1 MTPFIV
7 LMLVMLIASA
17 FLLRGAPNP
26 TGQADKLGY
35 LEGVRG
41 AAAFM
46 VVLFHFIMVFY
57 PAMMTGQPGDS
68 HHPVELL
75 FATTPL
81 FSLYSGT
88 FFVALFFV
96 LSGFVLS
103 YRFLVE
109 KKREI
114 VFSSACR
121 RYLRLAYPVLFTTA
135 FYCLLILGG
144 MLSMDEGNR
153 LALVTHSKYIINL
166 FNYTPSLGGMLH
178 DVLLRL
184 FFIFY
189 ENKYN
194 YALWTMGFEFIGSF
208 LLYICL
214 LTLGNAKYRW
224 WGYAAYSV
232 LISALFK
239 TPQLLAFMS
248 GMMLCDLYVNGYLT
262 RLRHPAFKGLLLILG
277 FYLAG
282 YNINLT
288 PDQIEG
294 GAYSWVLATLS
305 LTKNLFFPGWLV
317 VIAGATL
324 LLTLVINSTILQK
337 LFASRLGKFMGK
349 ISFSVYLIHYSVLL
363 TLGFNLFWRWQ
374 GLYGYHL
381 AVLLSLTICLPVIIA
396 LSYLV
401 YLTVDR
407 ASHQLGKNFYRAVV
421 QKSLAA
427 INWTALSHR
436 CSLFFIKL
444 RPVRIPQQE
453 ETLHG

>member
-1 MTPFIV
+1 
-7 LMLVMLIASA
+7 
-17 FLLRGAPNP
+17 
-26 TGQADKLGY
+26 
-35 LEGVRG
+35 
-41 AAAFM
+41 
-46 VVLFHFIMVFY
+46 
-57 PAMMTGQPGDS
+57 
-68 HHPVELL
+68 
-75 FATTPL
+75 
-81 FSLYSGT
+81 
-88 FFVALFFV
+88 
-96 LSGFVLS
+96 
-103 YRFLVE
+103 
-109 KKREI
+109 
-114 VFSSACR
+114 
-121 RYLRLAYPVLFTTA
+121 
-135 FYCLLILGG
+135 
-144 MLSMDEGNR
+144 
-153 LALVTHSKYIINL
+153 
-166 FNYTPSLGGMLH
+166 
-178 DVLLRL
+178 
-184 FFIFY
+184 
-189 ENKYN
+189 
-194 YALWTMGFEFIGSF
+194 
-208 LLYICL
+208 
-214 LTLGNAKYRW
+214 
-224 WGYAAYSV
+224 
-232 LISALFK
+232 
-239 TPQLLAFMS
+239 MS

-262 RLRHPAFKGLLLILG
+262 RLRHPAFKGVLLILG

-349 ISFSVYLIHYSVLL
+349 ISFSLYLIHYSVLL

-381 AVLLSLTICLPVIIA
+381 AVLLSLAICLPVIIA

-436 CSLFFIKL
+436 CSFFFIKL
-444 RPVRIPQQE
+444 RPVRTPQQE
-453 ETLHG
+453 EALHG